1 MNKGSIWQVLYDEN
15 YEASMGKE
23 HIAKEGPSRANKTKG
38 LRKRG

>member
-1 MNKGSIWQVLYDEN
+1 MNKGSIWQVQYDEN
-15 YEASMGKE
+15 YEESMGKG

>member
-1 MNKGSIWQVLYDEN
+1 MNKGSIWQVQYDKK
-15 YEASMGKE
+15 YEISAGKG